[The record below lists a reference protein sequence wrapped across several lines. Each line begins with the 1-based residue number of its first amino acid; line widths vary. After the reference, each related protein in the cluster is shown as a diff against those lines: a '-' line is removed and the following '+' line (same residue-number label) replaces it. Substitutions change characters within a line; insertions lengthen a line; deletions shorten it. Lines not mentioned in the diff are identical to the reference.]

1 MTKNTTDELPPIEA
15 VQALTEIEGYDEK
28 LTARTFG
35 LTLMVFAFAIAAIPI
50 SYATA
55 DPWLTAHEYG
65 SFVLAV
71 LWLPWIVAAVAVTS
85 AIWTTHSIS
94 LGRDSTTADDWVL
107 GAGFTIVF
115 FLIAIIVLVA
125 LGSNVSIFIA
135 MGISGGLFTVLLG
148 VIFSYMYQAKWVL
161 LPLGVA
167 GIGIVLGNILLYTVD
182 LTPVGAGFATGFLQ
196 GAAYFITGWAIS
208 MRG

>member
-1 MTKNTTDELPPIEA
+1 MTEETTDDLPPLEA

-50 SYATA
+50 SYTAA

-65 SFVLAV
+65 SVVLSV

-85 AIWTTHSIS
+85 ALWTTHSVS
-94 LGRDSTTADDWVL
+94 LGRNSTTADNWLL
-107 GAGFTIVF
+107 GAGFTIAFV
-115 FLIAIIVLVA
+115 LIATAVLVA
-125 LGSNVSIFIA
+125 LGPNSNTFIA

-148 VIFSYMYQAKWVL
+148 IIFSRIYQAKWVL
-161 LPLGVA
+161 LPLVVA
-167 GIGIVLGNILLYTVD
+167 GTGIVLGNIVLSTVD
-182 LTPVGAGFATGFLQ
+182 LTPIGAGFTTGFLQ
-196 GAAYFITGWAIS
+196 GAAYFITGWVIS

>member
-1 MTKNTTDELPPIEA
+1 MTKDTTDDLPPIEA

-50 SYATA
+50 SYAAA

-71 LWLPWIVAAVAVTS
+71 LWLPWIVAAIAVTS

-94 LGRDSTTADDWVL
+94 IGRNSTSPYDWLL

-115 FLIAIIVLVA
+115 FLVATAVRVAI
-125 LGSNVSIFIA
+125 GSNSNIFIV
-135 MGISGGLFTVLLG
+135 MGISGGLFTVFIG
-148 VIFSYMYQAKWVL
+148 VIFSYIYQANWVL
-161 LPLGVA
+161 LPLVVA
-167 GIGIVLGNILLYTVD
+167 GIGIVLGNSLLYTVD
-182 LTPVGAGFATGFLQ
+182 PTPIGAGFMTGFLQ
-196 GAAYFITGWAIS
+196 GAAYFITGWTIS
-208 MRG
+208 VRG